1 MREPCIANPGGAGG
15 RADEQIS
22 QMRQPDRQVGT
33 TWYDLRSMPSVVTTI
48 GAPASHIGL
57 AAERG
62 DNQDDN
68 HENDRG
74 LQQQGWDR

>member
-1 MREPCIANPGGAGG
+1 
-15 RADEQIS
+15 
-22 QMRQPDRQVGT
+22 
-33 TWYDLRSMPSVVTTI
+33 MPSVVTTI